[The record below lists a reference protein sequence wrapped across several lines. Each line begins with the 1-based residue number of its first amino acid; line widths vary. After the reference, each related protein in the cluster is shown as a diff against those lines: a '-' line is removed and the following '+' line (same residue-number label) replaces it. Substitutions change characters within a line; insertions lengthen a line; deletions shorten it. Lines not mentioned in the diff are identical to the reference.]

1 MFRDWLRIFRR
12 QRSAHPR
19 AGHLPEEPARDE
31 STGLYTNRYFD
42 ERLAA
47 EIELA
52 EVYEEPFSLMALG
65 VDRIEAFRELHG
77 DSLTRQLAAL
87 VALALRE
94 NLRLA
99 DVPTADGH
107 DFLVLMP
114 ETSIDEAALA
124 FRRLQTLIADS
135 GRARPDDCFSQ
146 FTISAGAFEY
156 DGSRPPEIV
165 RSALW
170 ALDRARSLG
179 GNTFHRFTA
188 GRSDW
193 KPAPV
198 PFVIDQPV
206 ELRRA

>member
-1 MFRDWLRIFRR
+1 MANA
-12 QRSAHPR
+12 SR
-19 AGHLPEEPARDE
+19 AADDE
-31 STGLYTNRYFD
+31 GAIG
-42 ERLAA
+42 RL
-47 EIELA
+47 
-52 EVYEEPFSLMALG
+52 
-65 VDRIEAFRELHG
+65 IEAF
-77 DSLTRQLAAL
+77 
-87 VALALRE
+87 
-94 NLRLA
+94 
-99 DVPTADGH
+99 P
-107 DFLVLMP
+107 
-114 ETSIDEAALA
+114 
-124 FRRLQTLIADS
+124 
-135 GRARPDDCFSQ
+135 
-146 FTISAGAFEY
+146 ISAGAFEY